1 MGYVTL
7 LSVKG
12 SVHFLDFIFSF
23 FETFYV
29 FSDRIIEY
37 VHVLREIPALAY
49 PLPPDETANTH
60 NALVAYFRLVKL
72 IQSAIL
78 NFKMSECRLNSY
90 SELFFNIDDGYLEGI
105 VRGLKNGVLTQTDY
119 LNLVQCE
126 TLEGEFGDKA
136 TMTAQ
141 IHTT

>member
-1 MGYVTL
+1 
-7 LSVKG
+7 
-12 SVHFLDFIFSF
+12 
-23 FETFYV
+23 
-29 FSDRIIEY
+29 
-37 VHVLREIPALAY
+37 
-49 PLPPDETANTH
+49 
-60 NALVAYFRLVKL
+60 
-72 IQSAIL
+72 
-78 NFKMSECRLNSY
+78 MSECRLNSY